1 MLILFSRI
9 TAFKERNSKLAFL
22 VLAEVAIALTMNVV
36 YFRVLM
42 INGTK
47 TRRWSADKGYD
58 AEVTAFLR
66 AVRGE
71 SPLEVTVLDG
81 VRATAVALRAIEAAA
96 TATRLAVDWR
106 GCL

>member
-1 MLILFSRI
+1 MEASAKTGLSTDR
-9 TAFKERNSKLAFL
+9 AASHGAG
-22 VLAEVAIALTMNVV
+22 
-36 YFRVLM
+36 RVLT

>member
-1 MLILFSRI
+1 MSDPYCFETACDVSASSLKFRPSLTQNFLCDSALSTLTPRI
-9 TAFKERNSKLAFL
+9 
-22 VLAEVAIALTMNVV
+22 
-36 YFRVLM
+36 
-42 INGTK
+42 
-47 TRRWSADKGYD
+47 
-58 AEVTAFLR
+58 TAFLR

-71 SPLEVTVLDG
+71 SPLAVTVLDG